1 MAYAMGVSHAVIAR
15 LRGENAVLADILRA
29 PSPFSDDI
37 LIACPKCKEVGSLIV
52 ACDETECWKEATC
65 GTPTADDYRMT
76 CFDHRPIDDGE
87 TKCAS

>member
-1 MAYAMGVSHAVIAR
+1 MSNQPTKVVCEAR
-15 LRGENAVLADILRA
+15 RCGWHGMDDKALRA